1 MKTAVIH
8 PAYFLNIE
16 TMAWGA
22 QSEHIILEVC
32 DNYQKQTFRNRCVI
46 AHSNGSLILT
56 IPIKHSKTGIRQQTA
71 QVVPED
77 SFSWQRDH
85 WRSIQTAYRT
95 SPYFEFY
102 EDELAPLFSSV
113 PKSLLQLNLNIF
125 YLLSELIGIEATISK
140 TTSYEP
146 TTEAIDARFLVNCKR
161 KPKTPF
167 ASYTQV
173 FGESHGFLQNISVLD
188 LLFNE
193 GPNSISYLENLALEN
208 YSQ

>member
-16 TMAWGA
+16 TMAWAA
-22 QSEHIILEVC
+22 QCEQVILEVC
-32 DNYQKQTFRNRCVI
+32 DNYQKQTYRNRCLI
-46 AHSNGSLILT
+46 AHSNGSLTLT
-56 IPIKHSKTGIRQQTA
+56 IPIKHSKTGQRQKMS

-77 SFSWQRDH
+77 SFTWQRDH

-102 EDELAPLFSSV
+102 EDDLASLFKDA
-113 PKSLLQLNLNIF
+113 PKSLLQLNLDIF
-125 YLLSELIGIEATISK
+125 YILSELIGIDATISK
-140 TTSYEP
+140 TVQYELIP
-146 TTEAIDARFLVNCKR
+146 ETTDARFLINCKR
-161 KPKTPF
+161 KPKVHF
-167 ASYTQV
+167 APYTQV
-173 FGESHGFLQNISVLD
+173 FGNLHGFLPNISVLD

-193 GPNSISYLENLALEN
+193 GPNSISYLQNIKLEN